1 MNNKKFH
8 NTNKS
13 AVVEKEYIEKILK
26 ISRVNKVVKG
36 GKRMS
41 FRAFVI
47 VGDGKGQVG
56 IGLGKSKEVP
66 VAIKKGIDLA
76 KKSFCK
82 INTVGCTVPHDV
94 IGKFG
99 ASRVLIKPAKHG
111 TGVIAGGAVRVI
123 LEALGLEDV
132 VAKSLGSGNAI
143 NNARATLNGLNQ
155 MILLENEIKRRG
167 KSLSVSK
174 EILSSVQSKGIINE

>member
-1 MNNKKFH
+1 MNKRKFSNNKLP
-8 NTNKS
+8 
-13 AVVEKEYIEKILK
+13 VVENEYIEKILK

-66 VAIKKGIDLA
+66 IAIKKGIDRA
-76 KKSFCK
+76 KKAFHK
-82 INTVGCTVPHDV
+82 IHTVGGTVPHEV
-94 IGKFG
+94 VGKFG

-155 MILLENEIKRRG
+155 MVMHENEVKRRG
-167 KSLSVSK
+167 KSLSVNSD
-174 EILSSVQSKGIINE
+174 ILSSIQSKGTINE